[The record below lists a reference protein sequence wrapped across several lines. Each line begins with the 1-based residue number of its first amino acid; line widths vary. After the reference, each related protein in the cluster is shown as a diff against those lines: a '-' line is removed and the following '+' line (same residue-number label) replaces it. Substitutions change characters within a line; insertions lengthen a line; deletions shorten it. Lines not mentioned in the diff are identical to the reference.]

1 MIALAWRNLGRQPRR
16 TALSLGVIAIA
27 SAVTVFL
34 LALQAGS
41 YATMKDNTLR
51 VFDGFAQVQPPGYLD
66 DPGLR
71 RTIAHPQRLARQLQ
85 QVDGVG
91 TVAARAATYALLSR
105 GPHSIGAYIVGVQ
118 PEQEARVS
126 HIAATLK
133 SGRYLSGD
141 TPEAVLGDAL
151 ARNLGVRVG
160 DTITLLGMARDG
172 SVAADV
178 LTVRGIF
185 ASGIDA
191 LDRQLAEIP
200 LGRFQT
206 DFAMHGAAN
215 LLVISG
221 RTLARVQAAL
231 PALRRLA
238 RPQGLKVRAWSEL
251 EPGLQAAIRLDA
263 STSVLWY
270 ASLVVIVVV
279 LLLNTLLMSV
289 LERTREFG
297 VLLALG
303 MRSGAIGRMV
313 WLELLLL
320 LAAGLALGMA
330 LGGGLAAWYGVHGIA
345 LPGAEGVFAQW
356 GMPDRMYPQ
365 LNAFSLLTGPAVI
378 AVTTAATGLFPF
390 LRVRHLRPVAAMRAA

>member
-16 TALSLGVIAIA
+16 TALSLGVIALA

-34 LALQAGS
+34 FAMQAGG

-66 DPGLR
+66 DPGIR
-71 RTIAHPQRLARQLQ
+71 RTIAHPEQLARQLER
-85 QVDGVG
+85 VDGVD

-105 GPHSIGAYIVGVQ
+105 GQQSIGAYIVGVQ
-118 PEQEARVS
+118 PEKEAQVS
-126 HIAATLK
+126 RIAATLK
-133 SGRYLSGD
+133 TGRYLED
-141 TPEAVLGDAL
+141 DNPEAVLGDAL
-151 ARNLGVRVG
+151 ARNLGVKVG

-178 LTVRGIF
+178 LTVRGIVS
-185 ASGIDA
+185 SGVDT

-206 DFAMHGAAN
+206 DFAMQGAAN
-215 LLVISG
+215 VLVVSG
-221 RTLARVQAAL
+221 RNLAQVQSAL
-231 PALRRLA
+231 PKLQELA
-238 RPQGLKVRAWSEL
+238 QPQKLKVRAWYEL

-263 STSVLWY
+263 SSSVLWY

-303 MRSGAIGRMV
+303 MRTGAIGRMV

-320 LAAGLALGMA
+320 LGAGLAVGMA
-330 LGGGLAAWYGVHGIA
+330 VGGGLAAWYGVHGLP

-356 GMPDRMYPQ
+356 GLPDRMYPQ
-365 LNAFSLLTGPAVI
+365 VNVFSLLTGPVVI
-378 AVTTAATGLFPF
+378 AATTAAAGIFPY
-390 LRVRHLRPVAAMRAA
+390 LRVRRLRPVAAMRAA